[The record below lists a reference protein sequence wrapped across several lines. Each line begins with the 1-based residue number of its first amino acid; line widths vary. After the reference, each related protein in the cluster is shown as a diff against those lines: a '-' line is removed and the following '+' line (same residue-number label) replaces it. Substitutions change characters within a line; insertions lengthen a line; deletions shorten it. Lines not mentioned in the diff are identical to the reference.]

1 MKLSPL
7 VPRRPVVTSE
17 GEKPPISIN
26 EILASNT
33 SSGQDPQGEHDD
45 WIELVNH
52 GQRPVDLSGMF
63 LSDDPAN
70 PLKWQIPAGTQL
82 APGKF
87 LVIWADEDGGE
98 EGLHANFKLSKAGEV
113 LMLVS
118 GTTIV
123 DKVEFGKQRA
133 DISLG
138 RLPNG
143 VGTLRQLL
151 PTPGAENRN

>member
-1 MKLSPL
+1 
-7 VPRRPVVTSE
+7 
-17 GEKPPISIN
+17 
-26 EILASNT
+26 
-33 SSGQDPQGEHDD
+33 
-45 WIELVNH
+45 
-52 GQRPVDLSGMF
+52 MF

-133 DISLG
+133 DVSLG
-138 RLPNG
+138 RLPG
-143 VGTLRQLL
+143 AGGEFRPFT
-151 PTPGAENRN
+151 PTPGAKNRN